1 MAWNIRTVQIIM
13 MSALREKE
21 KKVHAQ
27 RLQYFSTGCEH
38 LR

>member
-13 MSALREKE
+13 MSVLREKE

-27 RLQYFSTGCEH
+27 HLQYFSTGCEH